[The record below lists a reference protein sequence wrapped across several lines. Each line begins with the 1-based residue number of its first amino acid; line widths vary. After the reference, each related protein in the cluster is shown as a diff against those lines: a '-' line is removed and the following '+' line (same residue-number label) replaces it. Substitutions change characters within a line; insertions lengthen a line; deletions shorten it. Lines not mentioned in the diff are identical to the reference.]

1 MKHII
6 MGTAGHIDHG
16 KTALVKALTGIDCDT
31 HKEEKARGITINL
44 GFAHVP
50 LSCGD
55 IIGIIDVPGH
65 RDFVHTMVGGASGID
80 FVLLVVAADSGAMP
94 QTREHLQIMEVLGI
108 KNGVIAI
115 TKIDLV
121 EPEIADLAESEV
133 RELIRGTFLEG
144 CPIVRVSSATHEGI
158 DELKRYINQVALK
171 TPNRSIGGVFRLYVD
186 RIFTVKGFGTV
197 VTGSVT
203 SGFLQAGDEVYLL
216 PGEKKLRVRR
226 LERFG
231 EEVKEVVAGDRASIN
246 LPGLPREGFRR
257 GAIISNRILRSTT
270 LVDAKLKL
278 FQNSRSFYKLWNR
291 AIFHLGT
298 YEHQATVHLIDCDRL
313 IGGDTALVQIQLDTP
328 CTTQY
333 GDRFVIRNTSSDTT
347 LGGGIII
354 DAFPLHHRKRPDRLV
369 KSMSKIAEGKPHEL
383 VAAEVRKHFSAITH
397 HEVADLLNV
406 SHEKI
411 LKVVSNKLPPDIVSY
426 TQNDVMYLIIKKE
439 HDKLEQQLLNRIAA
453 FHKRNALDRKGV
465 TADELMSL
473 ARIERGSAG
482 ESLLRLLLD
491 RLVANGKLKRVERTW
506 ALIDHSINLN
516 PELKSQASFVA
527 RYLNNLNMKT
537 PIMSELVSAV
547 SKVKIDEQR
556 LRNILRYLV
565 EEGTVYFSEGNYIH
579 APIVDRCRKKLLHAL
594 SEQEEGM
601 TVADFRDLVNGN
613 RRICLLLL
621 SIYDTEGVTKRSGDL
636 RLITE
641 KGVAMV
647 EGGRS

>member
-44 GFAHVP
+44 GFAHIP
-50 LSCGD
+50 LPSGD
-55 IIGIIDVPGH
+55 RIGIIDVPGH

-108 KNGVIAI
+108 KNGLIAI

-121 EPEIADLAESEV
+121 EPEIADLAESEA

-144 CPIVRVSSATHEGI
+144 CSIVRVSSATQQGI
-158 DELKRYINQVALK
+158 DELKHNINEVSLK
-171 TPNRSIGGVFRLYVD
+171 TPDRFIGDVFRLYVD
-186 RIFTVKGFGTV
+186 RIFSVKGFGTV

-203 SGFLQAGDEVYLL
+203 GGFLQAGDEVYLL
-216 PGEKKLRVRR
+216 PREKKLRVRR

-246 LPGLPREGFRR
+246 LPGLHREEFRR

-278 FQNSRSFYKLWNR
+278 FQNSRSFDKLWNR
-291 AIFHLGT
+291 VIFHLGT

-313 IGGDTALVQIQLDTP
+313 IGGDTALVQIQLDSV

-347 LGGGIII
+347 LGGGTII

-369 KSMSKIAEGKPHEL
+369 NSMSKIAGGKLQEL
-383 VAAEVRKHFSAITH
+383 VAAEVRKHFSTITH
-397 HEVADLLNV
+397 REVADLLNV

-439 HDKLEQQLLNRIAA
+439 HDRLVQQLLNRIAA
-453 FHKRNALDRKGV
+453 FHKRNSLDKKGP
-465 TADELMSL
+465 TSDELMSL

-491 RLVANGKLKRVERTW
+491 KLVVDGKLKRVERTW
-506 ALIDHSINLN
+506 ALIDHSVNLDS
-516 PELKSQASFVA
+516 ELKSQASFVA

-547 SKVKIDEQR
+547 SKVNIDEQR

-565 EEGTVYFSEGNYIH
+565 EEGTVYLSEGNYLY

-594 SEQEEGM
+594 YEQREGI
-601 TVADFRDLVNGN
+601 TVAGFRDLVNGN

-621 SIYDTEGVTKRSGDL
+621 SIYDNEGVTERSGDL

-647 EGGRS
+647 EGERS